1 MKELIVKKSIK
12 INSESA
18 KIWDVLTNPKHT
30 KEYMFGCEVISDWKI
45 GNPITWKGMDGKV
58 YVKGN
63 IVKLE
68 HGKILQYTTFDPN
81 MGLDDVPA
89 NYLTATYELKSENDH
104 VTLSVVHGDFGKVA
118 DGEKRYNET
127 MFGWDMVLPKIKEI
141 SEKI

>member
-12 INSESA
+12 INSTPT
-18 KIWDVLTNPKHT
+18 KVWDVLTNPKHT

-45 GNPITWKGMDGKV
+45 GSTLIWKGIDGKV

-63 IVKLE
+63 IVKME
-68 HGKILQYTTFDPN
+68 YGKLLQFTTFDPN
-81 MGLDDVPA
+81 GNLDDVPS
-89 NYLTATYELKSENDH
+89 NYLTATYELIPENDH
-104 VTLSVVHGDFGKVA
+104 ITLSVVQGDYWKVT

-127 MFGWDMVLPKIKEI
+127 FVGWDMILPKIKEV